1 MRAIQIWAPTSHRR
15 LNFLIIQRDDHDAS
29 AKKTLKVWFM
39 IWTYSDDMKKKKI
52 SKLMRI
58 LGLGVSV
65 RGRNRDIFIPKVIVR
80 VHVTNCCGRV
90 VASREI
96 SLSLP
101 PSTHK
106 EGFIIRQ
113 SPSQWHKTLPSDS
126 QVINLGFRNSNP
138 AAPLEHIWLTRAWW
152 IYNANVV
159 KRPIPKKKWRKKI
172 YQQALPSASHIR
184 RTICF
189 YSVAVDCVFLFS
201 SFRQFLSFLLCPLSM
216 RWRIIE
222 VGSY

>member
-1 MRAIQIWAPTSHRR
+1 
-15 LNFLIIQRDDHDAS
+15 
-29 AKKTLKVWFM
+29 
-39 IWTYSDDMKKKKI
+39 
-52 SKLMRI
+52 MRI

-159 KRPIPKKKWRKKI
+159 KRPIPKKKMKKKN
-172 YQQALPSASHIR
+172 LSASAAERFTHKENHL
-184 RTICF
+184 
-189 YSVAVDCVFLFS
+189 FLFS
-201 SFRQFLSFLLCPLSM
+201 SRRLCFSFFFVPSISFFSPLPAFNEMENNRSRKLLNS
-216 RWRIIE
+216 RH
-222 VGSY
+222 